1 MTMLPEEE
9 YLVQSISPSVFNRYP
24 HIPIFYDPQLDIPL
38 HKFEALRRAF
48 YDEFSWCFRTYGYS
62 NAIKEWMHHTS
73 DFNLET
79 DPKKQF
85 GLLRRCNYGGVYLE
99 PYSASRNEKYTED
112 FYRAMRRCL
121 DSVFNLAQKHYQK
134 EGPTHATE

>member
-24 HIPIFYDPQLDIPL
+24 LTPIFSDPQIDIPL

-85 GLLRRCNYGGVYLE
+85 ELLRRCNYGGIYLK
-99 PYSASRNEKYTED
+99 PYRASKNEEYAED
-112 FYRAMRRCL
+112 FYRTMYL
-121 DSVFNLAQKHYQK
+121 YLHSVFDRAQKYYQK
-134 EGPTHATE
+134 EGSTYAAE